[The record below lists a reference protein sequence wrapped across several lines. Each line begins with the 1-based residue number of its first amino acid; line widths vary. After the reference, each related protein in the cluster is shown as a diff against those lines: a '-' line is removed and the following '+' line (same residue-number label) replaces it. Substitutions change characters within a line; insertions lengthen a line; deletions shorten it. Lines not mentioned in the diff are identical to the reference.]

1 MIPAS
6 RVIAEF
12 SRKSAP
18 HANFNAAREYQ
29 APPNLTEPDLRQH
42 DDQRSAAENSH
53 NRRITGIGTPS
64 SQSRSPGPILA
75 HETPRIQE
83 RERERQVPENGTEK
97 LLGNV
102 RSSTRIA
109 AAIEGPRL

>member
-1 MIPAS
+1 MI
-6 RVIAEF
+6 
-12 SRKSAP
+12 KG
-18 HANFNAAREYQ
+18 
-29 APPNLTEPDLRQH
+29 
-42 DDQRSAAENSH
+42 QRPKNSH

-64 SQSRSPGPILA
+64 GQSRSPRPILA
-75 HETPRIQE
+75 SMKTPRIQE